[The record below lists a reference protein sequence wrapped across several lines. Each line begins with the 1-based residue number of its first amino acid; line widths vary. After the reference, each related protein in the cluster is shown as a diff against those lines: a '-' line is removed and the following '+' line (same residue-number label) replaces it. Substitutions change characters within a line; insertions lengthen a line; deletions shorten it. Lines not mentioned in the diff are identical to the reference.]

1 MWLRGPL
8 SVLDST
14 SVGSLSC
21 QLSAFGK
28 LTTTDFERKCRG
40 LQEFDRWKA
49 TEFRFFSHYAGPLTL
64 KKHTS
69 QPFTNTSF
77 FSMLALPFL
86 YRRQWWAWQ
95 TMQSSYSFFFV
106 RECSVIYR
114 KTSLVYNVYFLIHLA
129 NYCRLLGPLDSFSCF
144 PFENYL
150 RRLKILVRPGN
161 KPLQQ
166 LPRRMSGERAR
177 AVSDTAASVGGGEEI
192 LCVSSILSH
201 EWAYCG

>member
-95 TMQSSYSFFFV
+95 TMQSSYSFFCKRVFCHLQKDV
-106 RECSVIYR
+106 ARLQCVFPDTPRE
-114 KTSLVYNVYFLIHLA
+114 
-129 NYCRLLGPLDSFSCF
+129 LLSTLGAP
-144 PFENYL
+144 
-150 RRLKILVRPGN
+150 
-161 KPLQQ
+161 
-166 LPRRMSGERAR
+166 
-177 AVSDTAASVGGGEEI
+177 
-192 LCVSSILSH
+192 
-201 EWAYCG
+201 